1 MPANECIPYKTPG
14 SAVTAKCNGAAVT
27 GKRFVKINGNRT
39 GGGAGGLSSD
49 LANVYQIGPVAA
61 AGEDSVLGV
70 AKNDAAD
77 GSLVGVW
84 TAPGTILPVTAGASI
99 TAGDVVMADSAG
111 KAIPFVQ
118 DVTPATGAAA
128 GTKRPLGLAMTGA
141 STNADA
147 EIKLF

>member
-1 MPANECIPYKTPG
+1 MIGEPG
-14 SAVTAKCNGAAVT
+14 EIERRDRPEPVEA
-27 GKRFVKINGNRT
+27 I
-39 GGGAGGLSSD
+39 GL
-49 LANVYQIGPVAA
+49 G
-61 AGEDSVLGV
+61 LG
-70 AKNDAAD
+70 DGDRRAD